1 MKKLILLTLCLGFL
15 SVQGSLAQNAAEPA
29 VKLTFKTVGLGVS
42 RSDICIRQNNA
53 YVPLVIEADAISLS
67 PVPYS
72 GPAAMEL
79 VRKVKNETGIS
90 YVPAGQVVFPPA
102 TGKETG
108 SYLVLVTAVTGGN
121 LTGTPVPDDGV
132 TFPANNL
139 RVINLLPAPAGV
151 MINKDA
157 NLLKPGESRLFPT
170 AGALNDRAEVHVAVQ
185 HRGKWV
191 EVNNNVYPCEKGA
204 RLTVFI
210 INRTPPGAPAT
221 QMPSIGFHSYVDRP
235 ITVEP
240 EVNLVS
246 SGAGR

>member
-1 MKKLILLTLCLGFL
+1 MKKLILLTLCLGLF
-15 SVQGSLAQNAAEPA
+15 SVQGARAQNAAEPA
-29 VKLTFKTVGLGVS
+29 VKLTFKTVGLGVTQ
-42 RSDICIRQNNA
+42 SDIFIRQNNS
-53 YVPLVIEADAISLS
+53 YVPLVIEADAISLQ
-67 PVPYS
+67 
-72 GPAAMEL
+72 PANYTGSATMEL
-79 VRKVKNETGIS
+79 LRKVKNATGIT
-90 YVPAGQVVFPPA
+90 YVPAGQVVFPAA

-108 SYLVLVTAVTGGN
+108 SFLVLMTAITGGN

-151 MINKDA
+151 MVNKDT
-157 NLLKPGESRLFPT
+157 NLLKPGESRLFSTT
-170 AGALNDRAEVHVAVQ
+170 AALNDRAEVHIAVQ

-221 QMPSIGFHSYVDRP
+221 QLPSIGFHSYVDRP
-235 ITVEP
+235 VAVEQ
-240 EVNLVS
+240 EVSLVS
-246 SGAGR
+246 NGTGH